1 MTTAEQIQQVTE
13 AMKQTKNKRQ
23 YERYLAV
30 RLRLEGRTY
39 TEIAEVLGRTYQSIS
54 SYCKCYE
61 ENGLSALDMG
71 HSPGGPKKLTEQQE
85 Q

>member
-13 AMKQTKNKRQ
+13 AMKQTNNKRQ

-39 TEIAEVLGRTYQSIS
+39 TEIAEILG
-54 SYCKCYE
+54 
-61 ENGLSALDMG
+61 
-71 HSPGGPKKLTEQQE
+71 
-85 Q
+85 